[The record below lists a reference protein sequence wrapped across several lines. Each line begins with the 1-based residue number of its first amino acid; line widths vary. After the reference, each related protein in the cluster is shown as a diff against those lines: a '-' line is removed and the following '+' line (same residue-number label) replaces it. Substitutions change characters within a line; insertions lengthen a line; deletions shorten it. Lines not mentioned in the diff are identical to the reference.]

1 MRKRIHQVK
10 FRLDDD
16 ELMLLR
22 RKLRESNLSMAEF
35 FRRLLVDGEIRIYPN
50 AFVADL
56 QKQVKGV
63 GRNVNQITR
72 LAHISGKVSLETLRQ
87 ISAAQEKIE
96 QQLERLNYHQYA
108 AKATRSKRPADRAVG
123 PDFTD
128 ALAAAQEPTTV
139 IFSGSAVTTLV

>member
-1 MRKRIHQVK
+1 MRKRVHQIK

-22 RKLRESNLSMAEF
+22 RKLRESNLPMAEY
-35 FRRLLVDGEIRIYPN
+35 FRRLLVYGEIKIYPKES
-50 AFVADL
+50 AADL

-87 ISAAQEKIE
+87 ISAAQAKIE
-96 QQLERLNYHQYA
+96 QQIERL
-108 AKATRSKRPADRAVG
+108 K
-123 PDFTD
+123 
-128 ALAAAQEPTTV
+128 
-139 IFSGSAVTTLV
+139 

>member
-1 MRKRIHQVK
+1 MRKRAHQIK
-10 FRLDDD
+10 FRLSDD

-22 RKLRESNLSMAEF
+22 RKLRESNLSMAEY
-35 FRRLLVDGEIRIYPN
+35 FRRLLVDGEIKIYPN

-96 QQLERLNYHQYA
+96 RQLERLNEWRFC
-108 AKATRSKRPADRAVG
+108 KFMLTRLAERTAVKQKQQLKHSCSSCCSSEG
-123 PDFTD
+123 G
-128 ALAAAQEPTTV
+128 
-139 IFSGSAVTTLV
+139 ISFSGPK

>member
-1 MRKRIHQVK
+1 MRKRVHQIK

-22 RKLRESNLSMAEF
+22 RKLRESNLPMAEY
-35 FRRLLVDGEIRIYPN
+35 FRRLLVYGEIKIYPS
-50 AFVADL
+50 AFVADM

-72 LAHISGKVSLETLRQ
+72 LAHISGKVPLETLRQ

-96 QQLERLNYHQYA
+96 QQLERLN
-108 AKATRSKRPADRAVG
+108 
-123 PDFTD
+123 
-128 ALAAAQEPTTV
+128 
-139 IFSGSAVTTLV
+139 

>member
-1 MRKRIHQVK
+1 MRKRVHQIK

-22 RKLRESNLSMAEF
+22 RKLRESNLSMAEY
-35 FRRLLVDGEIRIYPN
+35 FRRLLVYGEIKIYPN

-72 LAHISGKVSLETLRQ
+72 LHTFPAR
-87 ISAAQEKIE
+87 
-96 QQLERLNYHQYA
+96 Y
-108 AKATRSKRPADRAVG
+108 RSKLYVKFPKRRRRSSSSLRG
-123 PDFTD
+123 
-128 ALAAAQEPTTV
+128 
-139 IFSGSAVTTLV
+139 

>member
-1 MRKRIHQVK
+1 MRKRVHQIK

-22 RKLRESNLSMAEF
+22 RKLRESNLSMAEY
-35 FRRLLVDGEIRIYPN
+35 FRRLLEIKIYPKES
-50 AFVADL
+50 AADL

-87 ISAAQEKIE
+87 ISEAQEKIE
-96 QQLERLNYHQYA
+96 QQLERLN
-108 AKATRSKRPADRAVG
+108 
-123 PDFTD
+123 
-128 ALAAAQEPTTV
+128 
-139 IFSGSAVTTLV
+139 